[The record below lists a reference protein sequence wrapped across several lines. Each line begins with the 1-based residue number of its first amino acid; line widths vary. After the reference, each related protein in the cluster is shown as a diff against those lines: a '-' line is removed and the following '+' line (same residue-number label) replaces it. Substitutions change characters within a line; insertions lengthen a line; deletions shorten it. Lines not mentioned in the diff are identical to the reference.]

1 MAITI
6 HGVCASPYVRKVF
19 VVAEILGLEFE
30 NNAFSPLSKPEN
42 YTDISPLGKIPALTD
57 GDLNLAD
64 SSVIC
69 DYLNNKYGNNELYP
83 TDPVQRAKALW
94 LEKYADT
101 KLVEGTGAVFFE
113 RVLKPKFMQQE
124 PDQSRVDDILTNV
137 LPPIQ
142 DYLES
147 QLLDSGFALGEEMT
161 IADVAITTQYINASY
176 AQVKVD
182 VDKWP
187 KLAAY
192 VGFMMSQPCFVKRM
206 TQDAALFA

>member
-1 MAITI
+1 
-6 HGVCASPYVRKVF
+6 
-19 VVAEILGLEFE
+19 
-30 NNAFSPLSKPEN
+30 
-42 YTDISPLGKIPALTD
+42 LGKIPALTD

-101 KLVEGTGAVFFE
+101 KLVEATGGVFYE
-113 RVLKPKFMQQE
+113 RVIKPKFMQQE
-124 PDQSRVDDILTNV
+124 PDQNRVDDILTNV

-147 QLLDSGFALGEEMT
+147 QLPESGFALGEEMT

-176 AQVKVD
+176 GQCKVD
-182 VDKWP
+182 ADKWP

-192 VGFMMSQPCFVKRM
+192 VAFMMSQPCFVKRM
-206 TQDAALFA
+206 TQDAALFS